1 MFNYFIINI
10 SSFINIF
17 RLLISNIKL
26 AIGNMNRYVD
36 TKRVFLLGD
45 TKENED
51 DEKHVPEQLHNVISH
66 IEDLVEVTDRVRN
79 SDVADLYMDPLASP
93 KSVMRIDY

>member
-1 MFNYFIINI
+1 MYNYCILYIL
-10 SSFINIF
+10 SYLF

-45 TKENED
+45 TKENLD
-51 DEKHVPEQLHNVISH
+51 DVPEQLHNIISH